1 MLNSNQVSEHNNI
14 TNKRQSDIEQ
24 SDVDYSKYIK

>member
-1 MLNSNQVSEHNNI
+1 MLNSNQVSEHN